1 MISIVLVVSLRFER
15 TWPTATRNGFF
26 FSYGLTLLTR
36 NVVTINFV
44 RRDNYFRRYNVNK
57 ISRMICIVLV
67 DITDDGR
74 LKAISRQTKA
84 DMTRLG
90 ERGCGK
96 KTVDD

>member
-1 MISIVLVVSLRFER
+1 
-15 TWPTATRNGFF
+15 
-26 FSYGLTLLTR
+26 
-36 NVVTINFV
+36 
-44 RRDNYFRRYNVNK
+44 
-57 ISRMICIVLV
+57 MICIVLV